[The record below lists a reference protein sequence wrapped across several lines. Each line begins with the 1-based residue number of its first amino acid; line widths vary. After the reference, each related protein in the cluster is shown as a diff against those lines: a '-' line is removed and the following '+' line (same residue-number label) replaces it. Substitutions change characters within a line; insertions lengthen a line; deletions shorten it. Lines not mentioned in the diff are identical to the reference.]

1 MALEN
6 TSAERIQELVE
17 KQRAF
22 YATGTTRDVKWRK
35 QQLKAFNAGLKKWEK
50 PLCDALWQDLHKSY
64 EEAFMTE
71 LGLVYGEIGEAI
83 RKVEKWAKRRRKG
96 TPLTVMPSASY
107 IVREPLGCTHIVSRG
122 TTPCNCC

>member
-6 TSAERIQELVE
+6 TTPERIEEIVL

-22 YATGTTRDVKWRK
+22 FATGTTRDIKWRK
-35 QQLKAFNAGLKKWEK
+35 QQLKNFNAGLKKWEK
-50 PLCDALWQDLHKSY
+50 PLCEALWQDLHKSY

-83 RKVEKWAKRRRKG
+83 RKVGKWARRQRKG
-96 TPLTVMPSASY
+96 TPLTVLPS
-107 IVREPLGCTHIVSRG
+107 SRG
-122 TTPCNCC
+122 PSV